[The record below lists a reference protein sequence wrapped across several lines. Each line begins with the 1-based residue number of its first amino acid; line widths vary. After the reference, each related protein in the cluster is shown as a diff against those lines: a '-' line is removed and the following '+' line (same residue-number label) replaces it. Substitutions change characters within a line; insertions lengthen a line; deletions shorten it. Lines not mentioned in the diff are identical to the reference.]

1 MPIYSTRGS
10 ANGEI
15 LDESTPG
22 DAPDDGSQESGV
34 GAEAQDAVQ
43 ETPIEVWAVLGKI
56 SMPIFQLLKMGRGAV
71 IALDQALDEPIEIR
85 ANNHLIAR
93 GEIVIVEDRLGVCIT
108 ESVAAEA
115 ARQHG

>member
-1 MPIYSTRGS
+1 MADTD
-10 ANGEI
+10 ELV

-22 DAPDDGSQESGV
+22 EGPGGGSPDL
-34 GAEAQDAVQ
+34 GASVEAQDAVHGA
-43 ETPIEVWAVLGKI
+43 PIEVWAVLGKVSI
-56 SMPIFQLLKMGRGAV
+56 PIYQLLKMGRGAV
-71 IALDQALDEPIEIR
+71 IALARSLDDPIEIR

-108 ESVAAEA
+108 ENVAADA